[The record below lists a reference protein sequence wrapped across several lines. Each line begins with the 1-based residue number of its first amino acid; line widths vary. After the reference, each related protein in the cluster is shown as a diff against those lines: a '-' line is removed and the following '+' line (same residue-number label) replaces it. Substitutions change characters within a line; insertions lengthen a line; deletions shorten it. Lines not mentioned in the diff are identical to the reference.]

1 MSDTKKNRS
10 VLPANWGRGMLLAT
24 ATLLLAACSDGATVE
39 TAQCSASGE
48 RAAALAPL
56 ARGDVAAFS
65 VADEPVPLPV
75 FEIAGK
81 DGSKASTADFAG
93 RTVLLNLWATWCAPC
108 REEMPALDKLQ
119 ADLGGETFQV
129 LPVSIDRGGPEKPLA
144 FYEEIGVSHLPFY
157 QDETMGI
164 FNELKKKS
172 LAFGLPVTLLIDKD
186 GCVLGNLNGPA
197 DWAGGDAKQLVGAA
211 LGQ

>member
-1 MSDTKKNRS
+1 VSDTEKNRS
-10 VLPANWGRGMLLAT
+10 VLPANWWRGVLLAT
-24 ATLLLAACSDGATVE
+24 ATLLLAACSDSATVE
-39 TAQCSASGE
+39 TAQCSASIE
-48 RAAALAPL
+48 RAAALKPL
-56 ARGDVAAFS
+56 AGGDVAAFT

-75 FEIAGK
+75 FEFAGK
-81 DGSKASTADFAG
+81 DGGKASTADFAG
-93 RTVLLNLWATWCAPC
+93 KTVLLNLWATWCAPC

-119 ADLGGETFQV
+119 AELGSEKFQV
-129 LPVSIDRGGPEKPLA
+129 LPVSIDRGGPQKPLA

-172 LAFGLPVTLLIDKD
+172 LAFGLPVTLLVDRD

-197 DWAGGDAKQLVGAA
+197 DWAGSDAKQLMGAVVD
-211 LGQ
+211 Q